1 MTEELCENCGA
12 FLDGYKCPKCGWEK
26 QLDPTAPDYK
36 DQFKQRIAEEGSTI
50 LHLSAIENPELNKE
64 IITVDGIISS
74 SSLSYF
80 TPRKAKAWNRDSE
93 GEILE
98 AQADIPLNSE
108 DNAKFVGVSEG
119 TKCNILRG
127 IMRMPSKA
135 SIDILSNRLT
145 YRVRLRPPVFRL
157 RKEGDKILDEQGHE
171 YKPQDIYIV
180 SDTKLELSASTR
192 IHVTGKSF
200 PDPKNQKTTLLGIEA
215 TFPDNVKQYDR
226 DRLQLLFYRFST
238 WTVKQRVEWI
248 LKHFELY
255 SRIIGRKNLSYATL
269 LGYFTPIYVSFNGD
283 TQRGWGIIVI
293 IGDTTSGKS
302 ATVDNAISLLNAG
315 TLITAETASAVG
327 LTGTATQAD
336 RGEWFVDWG
345 FLPLNNEGL
354 LAIDGAQKL
363 SPSQHATCAEAERQG
378 IVTKATAAKGSAP
391 ARTRQIKL
399 FNPVDRDIKG
409 YATKPISEFL
419 RPIQGIP
426 TVLDGTSIA
435 RVDLAVIS
443 DKRTVQAKEI
453 NQFIEDTH
461 DPDLEI
467 LAEALRLAWSQ
478 SAAVTFTEEAIKH
491 LLNEATRL
499 STKFY
504 SKRVPLVDH
513 NFKWKLARLSVA
525 LAQLTLSTDPEFTTV
540 TVGKDHVT
548 EIVRFLEQEYTEAGL
563 SAQAKAEEY
572 DRLDPEEAPELIELV
587 EYVMGEGVER
597 AVQLLKWIV
606 DQGGAT
612 KAEIMTQFELT
623 DNNQIRP
630 LMATLSNLNLVNRSR
645 GFTPSQKLIQLYKLL
660 EADPEPILERVG
672 VLISER
678 GNRVKRGKDDPE
690 QGVLP

>member
-1 MTEELCENCGA
+1 MPLN
-12 FLDGYKCPKCGWEK
+12 PN
-26 QLDPTAPDYK
+26 APDYK
-36 DQFKQRIAEEGSTI
+36 EQFKQRIAEEGDTV

-80 TPRKAKAWNRDSE
+80 TPKTAKAEYRDDE
-93 GEILE
+93 GLTIEE
-98 AQADIPLNSE
+98 NTSIPLNSE
-108 DNAKFVGVSEG
+108 NNAKFVGVSEG
-119 TKCNILRG
+119 TKCKILQG
-127 IMRMPSKA
+127 IMRVPSKA
-135 SIDILSNRLT
+135 SIDVLSNRLT

-157 RKEGDKILDEQGHE
+157 RKEGDRILDEQGHE

-200 PDPKNQKTTLLGIEA
+200 PDPKSQKTTLLGIEA

-226 DRLQLLFYRFST
+226 ERLQQLYYRFST

-248 LKHFELY
+248 LKQFELF
-255 SRIIGRKNLSYATL
+255 SRIIGRQNLTYATL

-283 TQRGWGIIVI
+283 TQRGWGIIMI

-302 ATVDNAISLLNAG
+302 ATVDNDISLLNAG

-363 SPSQHATCAEAERQG
+363 SRSEHATCAEAERQG

-391 ARTRQIKL
+391 ARTRQIKI
-399 FNPVDRDIKG
+399 FNPVDRDVKD
-409 YATKPISEFL
+409 YATKAISEFL
-419 RPIQGIP
+419 RPIQAIP
-426 TVLDGTSIA
+426 TVLDSTGIA

-443 DKRTVQAKEI
+443 DKRTVQAKDI

-478 SAAVTFTEEAIKH
+478 SAAVTFTEDAIRH

-499 STKFY
+499 SDKFY

-525 LAQLTLSTDPEFTTV
+525 LAQMTLSTDPEFTTV

-548 EIVRFLEQEYTEAGL
+548 ELVRFLEKEYTEAGL
-563 SAQAKAEEY
+563 AAQAKAEEY
-572 DRLDPEEAPELIELV
+572 DRLDPEEAPEIIELV
-587 EYVMGEGVER
+587 EYVMGKGIEQ
-597 AVQLLKWIV
+597 AVRLLKWMV

-612 KAEIMTQFELT
+612 KEQIKTEFELA
-623 DNNQIRP
+623 DKNELRP
-630 LMATLSNLNLVNRSR
+630 LVATLQNLKLVNQSR
-645 GFTPSQKLIQLYKLL
+645 GFTPTQKLIQLYKML
-660 EADPEPILERVG
+660 ETVPNNILEQAR

-678 GNRVKRGKDDPE
+678 GKRGKGGKNDPE
-690 QGVLP
+690 EDDLP